1 MLQGREIGAAV
12 GVLVLTRVY
21 HGLGCAGWGGKV
33 VLVRFGVVVRCQLQ
47 RCDVG
52 SVLGW
57 TVVFLRFIFP
67 CSVTL
72 IRLLAQGREHEAA
85 VGGWRRRSGRVRPL
99 LLLLHARCCA
109 GLVHD

>member
-1 MLQGREIGAAV
+1 MGGLLQGREIGAAV
-12 GVLVLTRVY
+12 GMLVLTRVY

-33 VLVRFGVVVRCQLQ
+33 GVRFLEGWCQLQ

-52 SVLGW
+52 SVLDW

-72 IRLLAQGREHEAA
+72 IPLLAQGREHEAA
-85 VGGWRRRSGRVRPL
+85 VGGW
-99 LLLLHARCCA
+99 
-109 GLVHD
+109 